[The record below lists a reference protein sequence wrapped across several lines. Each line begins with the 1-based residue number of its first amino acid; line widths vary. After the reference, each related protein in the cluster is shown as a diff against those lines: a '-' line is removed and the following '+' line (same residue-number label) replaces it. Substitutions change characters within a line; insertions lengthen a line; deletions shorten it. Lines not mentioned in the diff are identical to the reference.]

1 MLGGVGDTAKSA
13 VSGAAEIGRSAMESA
28 GTMGEKGMHTADR
41 TVNSA
46 AETTKNISDKM
57 IVEAEN
63 KVEEES
69 TTHQPTDSSAEDVR
83 TREQGY
89 D

>member
-1 MLGGVGDTAKSA
+1 MLGGVGETAKSA
-13 VSGAAEIGRSAMESA
+13 VSGATEIGRSAGM
-28 GTMGEKGMHTADR
+28 MGEKGMHTADR

-57 IVEAEN
+57 IVEAED

-69 TTHQPTDSSAEDVR
+69 TTHQPTDSSVEDVR